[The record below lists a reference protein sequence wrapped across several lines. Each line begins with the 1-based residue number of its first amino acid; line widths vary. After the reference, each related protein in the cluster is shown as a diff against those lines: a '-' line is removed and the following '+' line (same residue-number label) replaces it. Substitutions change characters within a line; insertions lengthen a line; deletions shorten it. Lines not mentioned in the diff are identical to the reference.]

1 VTDSDRCVVWWAS
14 LDARRDWHARLL
26 DERERSR
33 ASQYRRP
40 ADQSRSVLAAAL
52 LRLAAG
58 ERLGIAADRVAIDR
72 TCPDCERPHGRP
84 RLPDSGLHVSV
95 AHSGDLVAVALT
107 GVAPVGVDVEQV
119 IDIDFSALAK
129 SVLDSDETA
138 GLLSIRNFFVYWT
151 RKESALKATGDG
163 LTVPM
168 NRVRVSAPDE
178 PAALLRYPSRQRNRP
193 VVARMY
199 DLEPGSGSGGGRGD
213 GYVAALTVLTDQ
225 PVEVEALDAIKLLDG

>member
-1 VTDSDRCVVWWAS
+1 VTVPYRCVVWWAA
-14 LDARRDWHARLL
+14 LDARRDWHDRLL
-26 DERERSR
+26 DDRERIR
-33 ASQYRRP
+33 AGQYRRP

-52 LRLAAG
+52 LRLAASD
-58 ERLGIAADRVAIDR
+58 RLGIAPDRVTIDR

-95 AHSGDLVAVALT
+95 AHSGDWVAVALT
-107 GVAPVGVDVEQV
+107 EVAPIGVDVEQV
-119 IDIDFSALAK
+119 IDIDVSALAK
-129 SVLDSDETA
+129 SVLDTDETA

-168 NRVRVSAPDE
+168 NRVLVTAPDE
-178 PAALLRYPSRQRNRP
+178 PAELLGYPGRP
-193 VVARMY
+193 RSGPLVAQMC
-199 DLEPGSGSGGGRGD
+199 DLVPGPGRGD
-213 GYVAALTVLTDQ
+213 GYVAALTVLTDK